1 MQDVQVRQE
10 QGVHGTK
17 GAAVKLVP
25 DTDYVQQAKAKF
37 EQIAVY
43 DDWRGHSTY
52 HVDLLNILVHAT
64 LAGADREDL
73 YEIATVCASV
83 VFLPEVKA

>member
-1 MQDVQVRQE
+1 MAL
-10 QGVHGTK
+10 HS
-17 GAAVKLVP
+17 VP

-37 EQIAVY
+37 DQLAAC
-43 DDWRGHSTY
+43 DWRGHSTY

-64 LAGADREDL
+64 LAGADRDDL

-83 VFLPEVKA
+83 VFLPESTQ

>member
-1 MQDVQVRQE
+1 M
-10 QGVHGTK
+10 H
-17 GAAVKLVP
+17 AVP
-25 DTDYVQQAKAKF
+25 DNDYVQQAKAKF
-37 EQIAVY
+37 DQLAVVN
-43 DDWRGHSTY
+43 WREVSTY

-64 LAGADREDL
+64 LAGADRDDL